1 MGKNKPLNAIKENK
15 TGYLYQAITCVD
27 CQGIIQKGK
36 KIREGYIWSDS
47 FHMYILKWQNCGNG
61 DLD

>member
-36 KIREGYIWSDS
+36 KNPRRLHTIRFLSYVHFEADKIVE
-47 FHMYILKWQNCGNG
+47 MET
-61 DLD
+61 